1 MKNKNFL
8 LITPAIAVFS
18 FLFVLPFIY
27 FFFISLWKIKF
38 YKLIKDFNL
47 VNYEKAIFNYV
58 EIFLNT
64 YSVSIPVAIV
74 TTIIGFYYSYL
85 ARFKTG
91 KFGSIMIFIAL
102 ITLFGGYLIKIYAWK
117 TILGNEGIIN
127 SILIYFRMID
137 EPLSFLLYSKQ
148 GLIITFVHF
157 LLPFSILPTYASLR
171 GVNEIEIDSMKDL
184 GAKFY
189 HVQFMLFFQRCRTG
203 VLASFVFCL
212 LITSGDYI
220 TPYLIGGKITFIG
233 NRAFFISKSEHKDY
247 FRFMMKA
254 YPFRLFMIIRYTVFG
269 VTYYYGHYYYIIDID
284 KKS

>member
-8 LITPAIAVFS
+8 VITPAIAIFS

-27 FFFISLWKIKF
+27 FFLISLWKIKF
-38 YKLIKDFNL
+38 FKLIKDFNL

-64 YSVSIPVAIV
+64 YSISIPVAIV

-102 ITLFGGYLIKIYAWK
+102 ITLFGGYLMKIYAWK

-233 NRAFFISKSEHKDY
+233 NMIAPKFGQFYDWPGGAAMSFTMLTISISIILIVT
-247 FRFMMKA
+247 F
-254 YPFRLFMIIRYTVFG
+254 LFKFT
-269 VTYYYGHYYYIIDID
+269 DP
-284 KKS
+284 K

>member
-1 MKNKNFL
+1 MRNKNFL
-8 LITPAIAVFS
+8 LIVPAIAVFS
-18 FLFVLPFIY
+18 LLFVLPFIY
-27 FFFISLWKIKF
+27 FFLISLWKIKF
-38 YKLIKDFNL
+38 FKLVRDFNL
-47 VNYEKAIFNYV
+47 VNYDKAIFNYV
-58 EIFLNT
+58 EIFINT
-64 YSVSIPVAIV
+64 YSVSIPVAII
-74 TTIIGFYYSYL
+74 TTVIGFYYSYL

-102 ITLFGGYLIKIYAWK
+102 VTLFGGYLMKIYAWK

-127 SILIYFRMID
+127 SILMYFSIIK
-137 EPLSFLLYSKQ
+137 EPLSFLLYTKQ
-148 GLIITFVHF
+148 GLVITFLHF

-189 HVQFMLFFQRCRTG
+189 HVQFMLFFQRCRAG

-233 NRAFFISKSEHKDY
+233 NMIAPKFGQFYDWPGGSAMSFTMLTISILIIILTSY
-247 FRFMMKA
+247 
-254 YPFRLFMIIRYTVFG
+254 LFKLT
-269 VTYYYGHYYYIIDID
+269 DP
-284 KKS
+284 K